1 MRHDRMNSPLGIPDH
16 KGQKSSGQGI
26 LLPNSVKERRSRCL
40 LVEINSRD
48 RNIKSFPL
56 PNTFRWR
63 FQRPIKDVT
72 NIQIVGGTVPSRLF
86 TVNTGWN
93 SFTFLEGTVR
103 YTVTLTPGLYTM
115 ASLASQLQTQLNAI
129 QGKNNTYL
137 VAVDP
142 ATDRISVTL
151 TAGSTAFSFLFSSGN
166 FVDLYDL
173 NNVLTMI
180 NSPARILGFLA
191 NDYASSALSITAP
204 NGMDVSLLT
213 NRIYLYV
220 NHDNSQDLGTIE
232 RSIGK
237 QSPHAVLYMNT
248 PSLDYK
254 SFTTEVFEPLF
265 VSKPA
270 PIARLLTLDIALR
283 DEYDRLVEL
292 NGRDFTLLL
301 EIEYLE

>member
-1 MRHDRMNSPLGIPDH
+1 MNSPLGISDH
-16 KGQKSSGQGI
+16 KGQKSSGQAI
-26 LLPNSVKERRSRCL
+26 LLPNSVKERRRRSL

-48 RNIKSFPL
+48 RNIKSSPSS
-56 PNTFRWR
+56 NSFRWR
-63 FQRPIKDVT
+63 FQRPMKDVT
-72 NIQIVGGTVPSRLF
+72 SIQIVGGTVPSRLF

-93 SFTFLEGTVR
+93 SFTFLEGSLRSTVI
-103 YTVTLTPGLYTM
+103 LTPGLYTM
-115 ASLASQLQTQLNAI
+115 SSIATQLQTQLNAI
-129 QGKNNTYL
+129 NGKNNTYL

-142 ATDRISVTL
+142 ATDKITVSL
-151 TAGSTAFSFLFSSGN
+151 TAGSTAFSFLFASGN

-173 NNVLTMI
+173 NNVLIMI

-191 NDYASSALSITAP
+191 NDYSSSALSITAP
-204 NGMDVSLLT
+204 NGVDVSLLT

-220 NHDNSQDLGTIE
+220 NNDNSQDLGTIE

-248 PSLDYK
+248 PTLDYK
-254 SFTTEVFEPLF
+254 TFTTEVFEPLF
-265 VSKPA
+265 RSSPA
-270 PIARLLTLDIALR
+270 PIARLQTLDIALR
-283 DEYDRLVEL
+283 DEFDRLVDL

>member
-1 MRHDRMNSPLGIPDH
+1 MNPVRMNSPLGISDH
-16 KGQKSSGQGI
+16 KGQKSSGQAI
-26 LLPNSVKERRSRCL
+26 LLPNSVKERRRRSL

-48 RNIKSFPL
+48 RNIKSSPSS
-56 PNTFRWR
+56 NSFRWR
-63 FQRPIKDVT
+63 FQRPMKDVT
-72 NIQIVGGTVPSRLF
+72 SIQIVGGTVPSRLF

-93 SFTFLEGTVR
+93 SFTFLEGSLKV
-103 YTVTLTPGLYTM
+103 TVTLTPGLYTM
-115 ASLASQLQTQLNAI
+115 SSIATQLQTQLNAI
-129 QGKNNTYL
+129 NGKNNTYL

-142 ATDRISVTL
+142 ATDKITVSL
-151 TAGSTAFSFLFSSGN
+151 TAGSTAFSFLFASGN

-173 NNVLTMI
+173 NNVLIMI

-191 NDYASSALSITAP
+191 NDYSSSALSITAP
-204 NGMDVSLLT
+204 NGVDVSLLT

-220 NHDNSQDLGTIE
+220 NNDNSQDLGTIE

-248 PSLDYK
+248 PTLDYK
-254 SFTTEVFEPLF
+254 TFTTEVFEPLF
-265 VSKPA
+265 RSSPA
-270 PIARLLTLDIALR
+270 PIARLQTLDIALR
-283 DEYDRLVEL
+283 DEFDRLVDL

>member
-1 MRHDRMNSPLGIPDH
+1 MSNPLC
-16 KGQKSSGQGI
+16 
-26 LLPNSVKERRSRCL
+26 NRRNCRSHAPPPHSL
-40 LVEINSRD
+40 YTFALFYP
-48 RNIKSFPL
+48 SFPDISTHFTHFHPFSPIFTHFHTKFTHNHRNL
-56 PNTFRWR
+56 PKYATH
-63 FQRPIKDVT
+63 
-72 NIQIVGGTVPSRLF
+72 
-86 TVNTGWN
+86 
-93 SFTFLEGTVR
+93 
-103 YTVTLTPGLYTM
+103 
-115 ASLASQLQTQLNAI
+115 LQAQLNAI
-129 QGKNNTYL
+129 DGKNNTYL

-142 ATDRISVTL
+142 ATDRLTVSL
-151 TAGSTAFSFLFSSGN
+151 TAGSTAFSFLFATGN
-166 FVDLYDL
+166 FVDLYDV
-173 NNVLTMI
+173 NNVLIMI

-248 PSLDYK
+248 PTLDYK

-265 VSKPA
+265 RSSPA

-283 DEYDRLVEL
+283 DEFDRLVEL

>member
-1 MRHDRMNSPLGIPDH
+1 MNPVRMNSPLGISDH
-16 KGQKSSGQGI
+16 KGQKSSGQAI
-26 LLPNSVKERRSRCL
+26 LLPNSVKERRRRSL

-48 RNIKSFPL
+48 RNIKSSPSS
-56 PNTFRWR
+56 NSFRWR
-63 FQRPIKDVT
+63 FQRPMKDVT
-72 NIQIVGGTVPSRLF
+72 SIQIVGGTVPSRLF

-93 SFTFLEGTVR
+93 SFTFLEGSLRSTVI
-103 YTVTLTPGLYTM
+103 LTPGLYTM
-115 ASLASQLQTQLNAI
+115 SSIATQLQTQLNAI
-129 QGKNNTYL
+129 NGKNNTYL

-142 ATDRISVTL
+142 ATDKITVSL
-151 TAGSTAFSFLFSSGN
+151 TAGSTAFSFLFASGN

-173 NNVLTMI
+173 NNVLIMI

-191 NDYASSALSITAP
+191 NDYSSSALSITAP
-204 NGMDVSLLT
+204 NGVDVSLLT

-220 NHDNSQDLGTIE
+220 NNDNSQDLGTIE

-248 PSLDYK
+248 PTLDYK
-254 SFTTEVFEPLF
+254 TFTTEVFEPLF
-265 VSKPA
+265 RSSPA
-270 PIARLLTLDIALR
+270 PIARLQTLDIALR
-283 DEYDRLVEL
+283 DEFDRLVDL

>member
-1 MRHDRMNSPLGIPDH
+1 MNSPLGISDH
-16 KGQKSSGQGI
+16 KGQKSSGQAI
-26 LLPNSVKERRSRCL
+26 LLPNSAKERRRRSL

-48 RNIKSFPL
+48 RNIRSFPL
-56 PNTFRWR
+56 ANTFRWR
-63 FQRPIKDVT
+63 FQRPLKDVT
-72 NIQIVGGTVPSRLF
+72 SIQLVGGTVPSRLF

-93 SFTFLEGTVR
+93 SFTFLEGSLKA
-103 YTVTLTPGLYTM
+103 TVTLTPGLYTS
-115 ASLASQLQTQLNAI
+115 ATLATELQRQLNAI
-129 QGKNNTYL
+129 NGKSNTYL
-137 VAVDP
+137 VTVDP
-142 ATDRISVTL
+142 ATDRLTVTL
-151 TAGSTAFSFLFSSGN
+151 TAGSTAFSFLFSSGD
-166 FVDLYDL
+166 FVDLYDI

-180 NSPARILGFLA
+180 NSPARILGFLN
-191 NDYASSALSITAP
+191 NDDISSSLIIAAP

-248 PSLDYK
+248 PTLDYK
-254 SFTTEVFEPLF
+254 SFTGEIFQPLF
-265 VSKPA
+265 RSSPA
-270 PIARLLTLDIALR
+270 PIARLQTLDIALR
-283 DEYDRLVEL
+283 DEYDRLVGL

>member
-1 MRHDRMNSPLGIPDH
+1 MNSPLGISDH
-16 KGQKSSGQGI
+16 KGQKSSGQAI
-26 LLPNSVKERRSRCL
+26 LLPNSVKERRRRSL

-48 RNIKSFPL
+48 RNIKSSPSS
-56 PNTFRWR
+56 NSFRWR
-63 FQRPIKDVT
+63 FQRPMKDVT
-72 NIQIVGGTVPSRLF
+72 SIQIVGGTVPSRLF

-93 SFTFLEGTVR
+93 SFTFLEGSVRSTVI
-103 YTVTLTPGLYTM
+103 LTPGLYTM
-115 ASLASQLQTQLNAI
+115 SSIATQLQTQLNAI
-129 QGKNNTYL
+129 NGKNNTYL

-142 ATDRISVTL
+142 ATDKITVSL
-151 TAGSTAFSFLFSSGN
+151 TAGSTAFSFLFASGN

-173 NNVLTMI
+173 NNVLIMI

-191 NDYASSALSITAP
+191 NDYSSSALSITAP
-204 NGMDVSLLT
+204 NGVDVSLLT

-220 NHDNSQDLGTIE
+220 NNDNSQDLGTIE

-248 PSLDYK
+248 PTLDYK
-254 SFTTEVFEPLF
+254 TFTTEVFEPLF
-265 VSKPA
+265 RSSPA
-270 PIARLLTLDIALR
+270 PIARLQTLDIALR
-283 DEYDRLVEL
+283 DEFDRLVDL

>member
-1 MRHDRMNSPLGIPDH
+1 MNSPLGISDH
-16 KGQKSSGQGI
+16 KGQKSSGQAI
-26 LLPNSVKERRSRCL
+26 LLPNSVKERRRRSL

-48 RNIKSFPL
+48 RNIKSSPSS
-56 PNTFRWR
+56 NSFRWR
-63 FQRPIKDVT
+63 FQRPMKDVT
-72 NIQIVGGTVPSRLF
+72 SIQIVGGTVPSRLF

-93 SFTFLEGTVR
+93 SFTFLEGSVRSTVI
-103 YTVTLTPGLYTM
+103 LTPGLYTM
-115 ASLASQLQTQLNAI
+115 SSIATQLQTQLNAI
-129 QGKNNTYL
+129 NGKNNTYL

-142 ATDRISVTL
+142 ATDKITVSL
-151 TAGSTAFSFLFSSGN
+151 TAGSTTFSFLFASGN

-173 NNVLTMI
+173 NNVLIMI

-191 NDYASSALSITAP
+191 NDYSSSALSITAP
-204 NGMDVSLLT
+204 NGVDVSLLT

-220 NHDNSQDLGTIE
+220 NNDNSQDLGTIE

-248 PSLDYK
+248 PTLDYK
-254 SFTTEVFEPLF
+254 TFTTEVFEPLF
-265 VSKPA
+265 RSSPA
-270 PIARLLTLDIALR
+270 PIARLQTLDIALR
-283 DEYDRLVEL
+283 DEFDRLVDL

>member
-1 MRHDRMNSPLGIPDH
+1 MNSPLGIPDH
-16 KGQKSSGQGI
+16 KGQKSSGQAI
-26 LLPNSVKERRSRCL
+26 LLPNSVKERRRRSL

-48 RNIKSFPL
+48 RNIKSSPSS
-56 PNTFRWR
+56 NSFRWR
-63 FQRPIKDVT
+63 FQRPMKDVT
-72 NIQIVGGTVPSRLF
+72 SIQIVGGTVPSRLF

-93 SFTFLEGTVR
+93 SFTFLEGSLRSTVI
-103 YTVTLTPGLYTM
+103 LTPGLYTM
-115 ASLASQLQTQLNAI
+115 SSIATQLQTQLNAI
-129 QGKNNTYL
+129 NGKNNTYL

-142 ATDRISVTL
+142 ATDKITVSL
-151 TAGSTAFSFLFSSGN
+151 TAGSTAFSFLFASGN

-173 NNVLTMI
+173 NNVLIMI

-191 NDYASSALSITAP
+191 NDYSSSALSITAP
-204 NGMDVSLLT
+204 NGVDVSLLT

-220 NHDNSQDLGTIE
+220 NNDNSQDLGTIE

-248 PSLDYK
+248 PTLDYK
-254 SFTTEVFEPLF
+254 TFTTEVFEPLF
-265 VSKPA
+265 RSSPA
-270 PIARLLTLDIALR
+270 PIARLQTLDIALR
-283 DEYDRLVEL
+283 DEFDRLVDL

>member
-1 MRHDRMNSPLGIPDH
+1 MNSPLGISDH
-16 KGQKSSGQGI
+16 KGQKSSGQAI
-26 LLPNSVKERRSRCL
+26 LLPNSVKERRRRSL

-48 RNIKSFPL
+48 RNIKSSPSS
-56 PNTFRWR
+56 NSFRWR
-63 FQRPIKDVT
+63 FQRPMKDVT
-72 NIQIVGGTVPSRLF
+72 SIQIVGGTVPSRLF

-93 SFTFLEGTVR
+93 SFTFLEGSLKV
-103 YTVTLTPGLYTM
+103 TVTLTPGLYTM
-115 ASLASQLQTQLNAI
+115 SSIATQLQTQLNAI
-129 QGKNNTYL
+129 NGKNNTYL

-142 ATDRISVTL
+142 ATDKITVSL
-151 TAGSTAFSFLFSSGN
+151 TAGSTAFSFLFASGN

-173 NNVLTMI
+173 NNVLIMI

-191 NDYASSALSITAP
+191 NDYSSSALSITAP
-204 NGMDVSLLT
+204 NGVDVSLLT

-220 NHDNSQDLGTIE
+220 NNDNSQDLGTIE

-248 PSLDYK
+248 PTLDYK
-254 SFTTEVFEPLF
+254 TFTTEVFEPLF
-265 VSKPA
+265 RSSPA
-270 PIARLLTLDIALR
+270 PIARLQTLDIALR
-283 DEYDRLVEL
+283 DEFDRLVDL

>member
-1 MRHDRMNSPLGIPDH
+1 MSSDRMNSPLGIPDH

-26 LLPNSVKERRSRCL
+26 LLPNSVKERKRRSL

-48 RNIKSFPL
+48 RNIRSFPS
-56 PNTFRWR
+56 PNTFRWT
-63 FQRPIKDVT
+63 FQRPMKDVT
-72 NIQIVGGTVPSRLF
+72 SIQIVGGTVPSRLF

-93 SFTFLEGTVR
+93 SFTFLEGNLR
-103 YTVTLTPGLYTM
+103 ATVTLTPGLYTM
-115 ASLASQLQTQLNAI
+115 ATLAIQLQAQLNAI

-137 VAVDP
+137 VTVDP
-142 ATDRISVTL
+142 ATDRLTVTL
-151 TAGSTAFSFLFSSGN
+151 TAGSSSYSFLFSSGN
-166 FVDLYDL
+166 FVDLYDM

-180 NSPARILGFLA
+180 NSPARILGFLN
-191 NDYASSALSITAP
+191 NDYASSSLIITAP

-248 PSLDYK
+248 PTLDYK

-265 VSKPA
+265 RSSPA

-283 DEYDRLVEL
+283 DEFDRLIEL